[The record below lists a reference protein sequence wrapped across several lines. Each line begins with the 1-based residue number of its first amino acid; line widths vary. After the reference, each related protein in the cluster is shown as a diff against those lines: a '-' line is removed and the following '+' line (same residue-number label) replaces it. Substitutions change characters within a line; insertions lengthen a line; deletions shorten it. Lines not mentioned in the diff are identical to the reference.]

1 MFPNVRLLIGALLA
15 SVVAL
20 SCGFGLFAAF
30 RVNHEPLSQLPVG
43 NSPVRLVANEVAV
56 PRTGWGTPF
65 DGQSRMDGPHRNAA
79 VAEIPPASPVR
90 RAKIEAS
97 STVTAGAIKPAAA
110 PGAAQHDAAQPVAA
124 TPAPAQITAAAP
136 PTEIAQPAVS
146 ATSTT
151 APAPS
156 PSAAAPMPADRAAN
170 PASSV
175 PDQTASVPSSSIDAP
190 APGATAT
197 ATPSP
202 DAAPVEATSAVASPT
217 AASEQSAS
225 MPTSAARQQAG
236 AESGEAAKAP
246 VSAIATAL
254 PDQPPAVVPPTEH
267 TEATPDATIAPIKA
281 EAKPTAKVEAKRDG
295 KAGRKPVARRRV
307 VLRKRIVRRW
317 RTPVT
322 VRNSG
327 FGDPVFQSAP
337 NSWNVSASRGSNST
351 SWRNTQ

>member
-15 SVVAL
+15 SLVAL

-43 NSPVRLVANEVAV
+43 NSSVQLVANEVAA

-65 DGQSRMDGPHRNAA
+65 DGQARMNGPQRSEA
-79 VAEIPPASPVR
+79 VTEIPLAAPLSQ
-90 RAKIEAS
+90 AKIEAS
-97 STVTAGAIKPAAA
+97 STATAGAIKPAEV
-110 PGAAQHDAAQPVAA
+110 PDAAQHDATQPAVA
-124 TPAPAQITAAAP
+124 APAQIIAAAP
-136 PTEIAQPAVS
+136 STEIAQPAVS
-146 ATSTT
+146 ATATT
-151 APAPS
+151 APAPL
-156 PSAAAPMPADRAAN
+156 PSAAAPMPADSTAN
-170 PASSV
+170 PANSV
-175 PDQTASVPSSSIDAP
+175 PDQTASVPSLPIEAP
-190 APGATAT
+190 APAAAAT

-202 DAAPVEATSAVASPT
+202 DAAPVEATNAVASPT

-225 MPTSAARQQAG
+225 APASAAKQQAG

-254 PDQPPAVVPPTEH
+254 PDQSPAVVPPAEH

-337 NSWNVSASRGSNST
+337 NSWSASAARSSNST
-351 SWRNTQ
+351 SWRNAQ